1 MLTFRLAF
9 GVQTTTGTRAC
20 GNGTAYN
27 EPDDLEPATSFRPP
41 SGIHGVHHSPFS
53 THSRFPCTVHIQY
66 RSPHHTVAPTKVIC
80 ICRQPLPYLLRV
92 HLPMLLSVYPDT
104 HTHTHTHMQFIHAPI
119 DIRSLLL
126 NVSLCFS
133 LSESAFR
140 TDGSNDGRRG
150 SRCVSFDGFK
160 CPSILDRSCIRGKL
174 VSAKLSP

>member
-1 MLTFRLAF
+1 MCVLTFRLAF

-92 HLPMLLSVYPDT
+92 HLPMLLSIYPDT
-104 HTHTHTHMQFIHAPI
+104 HTCSLYTHL
-119 DIRSLLL
+119 DIRSPLILMYPFAFL
-126 NVSLCFS
+126 PPNRR
-133 LSESAFR
+133 SESMDQMTAGVGLGACPL
-140 TDGSNDGRRG
+140 T
-150 SRCVSFDGFK
+150 VS
-160 CPSILDRSCIRGKL
+160 SAHQSLDRSCIRGKL
-174 VSAKLSP
+174 VSAKPSA